1 MTSFSLTQRQKM
13 TIEFFFGFICA
24 LIGIGLLWAALFI
37 PPIGIID
44 ASVLTAVGEVL
55 TFSGA
60 LVGIDYTY
68 RFKHFKEENG
78 KQKDD

>member
-68 RFKHFKEENG
+68 RFKSFKESNG

>member
-1 MTSFSLTQRQKM
+1 MTL
-13 TIEFFFGFICA
+13 EFLFGFICA

-60 LVGIDYTY
+60 LVGIDYSY
-68 RFKHFKEENG
+68 RFKHFKLENG
-78 KQKDD
+78 KKTDD

>member
-24 LIGIGLLWAALFI
+24 LIGIGLLWVSLFI
-37 PPIGIID
+37 PPVGIID
-44 ASVLTAVGEVL
+44 ASVLAAVGEVL

-68 RFKHFKEENG
+68 RFKSLKEYNG
-78 KQKDD
+78 KQTSD

>member
-1 MTSFSLTQRQKM
+1 M

-24 LIGIGLLWAALFI
+24 LIGIGLLWTSLFI
-37 PPIGIID
+37 PPLGVID
-44 ASVLTAVGEVL
+44 ASVLAAVGEVL

-60 LVGIDYTY
+60 LVGIDYSY
-68 RFKHFKEENG
+68 RFKHFKIEHG

>member
-1 MTSFSLTQRQKM
+1 M

-24 LIGIGLLWAALFI
+24 LIGIGLLWTSLFI
-37 PPIGIID
+37 PPLGVID
-44 ASVLTAVGEVL
+44 ASVLAAVGEVL

-60 LVGIDYTY
+60 LVGIDYSY
-68 RFKHFKEENG
+68 RFKHLKIENG

>member
-24 LIGIGLLWAALFI
+24 LIGIGLLWTSLFI
-37 PPIGIID
+37 PPVGIID
-44 ASVLTAVGEVL
+44 ASVLAAVGEVL

-68 RFKHFKEENG
+68 RFKSLKEYNG
-78 KQKDD
+78 NKKDD

>member
-1 MTSFSLTQRQKM
+1 MNISLSQKQKM
-13 TIEFFFGFICA
+13 TLEFLFGFICA

-60 LVGIDYTY
+60 LVGIDYSY
-68 RFKHFKEENG
+68 RFKHFKLENG
-78 KQKDD
+78 KKTDD

>member
-1 MTSFSLTQRQKM
+1 MNFLLSQKQKM
-13 TIEFFFGFICA
+13 TIEFILGFICS

-60 LVGIDYTY
+60 LVGIDYSY
-68 RFKHFKEENG
+68 RFKHFKLENG
-78 KQKDD
+78 KKTDD

>member
-1 MTSFSLTQRQKM
+1 MNISLSQKQKM
-13 TIEFFFGFICA
+13 TLEFFFGFICA

-68 RFKHFKEENG
+68 RFKSFKESANG
-78 KQKDD
+78 KKEDD